1 MTHSNNHISQ
11 AHSTHKGS
19 HGALIASSIRAQLAQ
34 WVGAL
39 LCLGLCVSC
48 VVKEELGGVYNQAR
62 FGLNHWSLSAGQ
74 SPDQLEFN
82 LGYLIGLEDS
92 EGVGEFTWRYELL
105 TPRQEVI
112 ASHEELMRE
121 GDAMKTSVFVQ
132 GQRQRTLALPRSLT
146 SGGRYV
152 LWFTLFYKGE
162 RFHEQLFALESGAE
176 GGSLNWLNEW
186 IEEQSLAIGGNTT
199 FSIPEGGGEAEV
211 SSVAGAEDL
220 PAQGGAE
227 GD

>member
-11 AHSTHKGS
+11 VHSTLNGAEGRGS
-19 HGALIASSIRAQLAQ
+19 ARGVRAQLAQ
-34 WVGAL
+34 WTGAL
-39 LCLGLCVSC
+39 LCLALCVSC

-92 EGVGEFTWRYELL
+92 EGVGDFTWRYELM

-112 ASHEELMRE
+112 ASNEELMRE

-176 GGSLNWLNEW
+176 GGSLDWLNEW
-186 IEEQSLAIGGNTT
+186 IEEQSLAIGGNTSFT
-199 FSIPEGGGEAEV
+199 VPEGAGEAEMT
-211 SSVAGAEDL
+211 SDAGAEGL
-220 PAQGGAE
+220 PSTGGSS